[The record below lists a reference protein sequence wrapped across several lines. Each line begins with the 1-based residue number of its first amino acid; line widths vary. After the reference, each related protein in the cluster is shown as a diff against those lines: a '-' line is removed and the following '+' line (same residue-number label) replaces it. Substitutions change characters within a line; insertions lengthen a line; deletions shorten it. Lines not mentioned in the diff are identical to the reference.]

1 MAEKRSS
8 RGSRRS
14 SRDSTSDFSS
24 EDETESVDTLQMLE
38 AQRALAREAIAA
50 AQIIDPELFTKG
62 RFYCSL
68 SAFLALLGLAELGL
82 ETDYRCSTGRCV
94 DNEPL
99 WDFLT
104 MLFTVLPLLE
114 NLLRLYE
121 AKPRRFFMGD
131 RTKVKFKLDLANC
144 VDTFLVLLRILDVW
158 VLSLI
163 GVESGLR
170 MASGFRIMRIGPA
183 VKHWQTT
190 KELRELWI
198 VIGAVSETF
207 KTLIWVG
214 VMLVFVIW
222 VFGILISM
230 SLLERRGEEFN
241 FTASTWTFEDY
252 WGSVPR
258 SAYSLFQVA
267 TRDSWISGLVAPLV
281 ATEPLLLIIF
291 GFYFCIGSLAL
302 MNSIVGVV
310 VECTLSAA
318 RASTEKEE
326 EDKQRADTL
335 VMDSLRRIFHEGDT
349 DGSGELDLE
358 ELHTLVRKH
367 QVRDRLKMLRLP
379 FSDLDLLFTLLDT
392 DCSGT
397 VNTDRFFRG
406 CAKLR
411 GPAMACDLHQLS
423 IDLKHNLERCD
434 HNSERIRQVNET
446 LAIVLDHVDDM
457 DINIMKSDVD
467 AKDPVLA
474 ARQVR
479 PKTSKSDVIR
489 GRWLIPVAHNEQ
501 SMWLDLDRQ
510 AKTNEPHAKV
520 DVNSMVAMKALTQSK
535 EDVKE
540 VNKKIKSQE
549 RALRNSIDQPPP
561 PPMPA
566 RRKSLQDVKLMQVE
580 EDKARLNNQI
590 AKALRKL
597 HSHRF
602 E

>member
-1 MAEKRSS
+1 ME
-8 RGSRRS
+8 RGSKTS
-14 SRDSTSDFSS
+14 QKSRDTGSTSDAS
-24 EDETESVDTLQMLE
+24 EDSLDTFE
-38 AQRALAREAIAA
+38 AAQRQGILTREEIAN
-50 AQIIDPELFTKG
+50 AQVIDPELFTKG
-62 RFYCSL
+62 SFFCSL
-68 SAFLALLGLAELGL
+68 SALLAIIGLVEMGL
-82 ETDYRCSTGRCV
+82 ETDYRCNTGRCV
-94 DNEPL
+94 GDEPL
-99 WDFLT
+99 WDL
-104 MLFTVLPLLE
+104 LNLIFTILPLAE
-114 NLLRLYE
+114 NGLRLWE
-121 AKPRRFFMGD
+121 AKPRRFIMGD
-131 RTKVKFKLDLANC
+131 KTKVKFKLDWANC
-144 VDTFLVLLRILDVW
+144 TDALLVLLRILDVW
-158 VLSLI
+158 VLSPVGI
-163 GVESGLR
+163 DSGLR
-170 MASGFRIMRIGPA
+170 MATGFRILRIGPA
-183 VKHWQTT
+183 VKHWQAT

-214 VMLVFVIW
+214 VMLIFVIW
-222 VFGILISM
+222 TFGILITM
-230 SLLERRGEEFN
+230 SLIDRRGEEFN
-241 FTASTWTFEDY
+241 FTASTWTFADY

-267 TRDSWISGLVAPLV
+267 TRDSWISAMVAPLIE
-281 ATEPLLLIIF
+281 TEPLLLIIF

-302 MNSIVGVV
+302 INAIIGVV

-318 RASTEKEE
+318 RASTEKED
-326 EDKQRADTL
+326 EDKKRADTL

-349 DGSGELDLE
+349 DGSGELDME
-358 ELHTLVRKH
+358 ELHALVHKPK
-367 QVRDRLKMLRLP
+367 VRDRLKMLRMP

-392 DCSGT
+392 ESKGT
-397 VNTDRFFRG
+397 VNTDMFFRG

-457 DINIMKSDVD
+457 DISIMKSDVD
-467 AKDPVLA
+467 FKDPVLA

-479 PKTSKSDVIR
+479 PKTSKSDIIR

-510 AKTNEPHAKV
+510 AKLNEAKG
-520 DVNSMVAMKALTQSK
+520 DLGSAKIHTLTPQVPQVK
-535 EDVKE
+535 VKE
-540 VNKKIKSQE
+540 
-549 RALRNSIDQPPP
+549 RAFRDSIDQLPP

-566 RRKSLQDVKLMQVE
+566 RVQPLKDVKLSQVE
-580 EDKARLNNQI
+580 QDRARLNNQI

-597 HSHRF
+597 HRF